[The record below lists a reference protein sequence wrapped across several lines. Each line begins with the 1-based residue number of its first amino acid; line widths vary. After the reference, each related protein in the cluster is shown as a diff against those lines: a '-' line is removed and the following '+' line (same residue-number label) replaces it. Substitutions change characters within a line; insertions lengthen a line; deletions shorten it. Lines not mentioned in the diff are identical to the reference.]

1 MLYMYKYYVMKNIWI
16 TGASRGIGYS
26 TAQLFLEMG
35 HRVVILTRNTQAV
48 EGLSALYPET
58 LYICTTDL
66 LALEK
71 SEYPDLPV
79 DILINN
85 AGALVNRPFSDI
97 TKEDLLKVY
106 GTNVFGPIQLIQN
119 LMPKFSS
126 DAHIV
131 NISSVGGV
139 TGSVKFPGLSA
150 YSSSKGAMTIL
161 TECLQAEFGD
171 STSWSF
177 NCLALGA
184 VQTEML
190 EEAFP
195 GYVAPIDAAAMA
207 AYICGFALN
216 NHRVMRGR
224 VVEVAMSTP

>member
-1 MLYMYKYYVMKNIWI
+1 MYKYYVMKNIWI

-97 TKEDLLKVY
+97 TKEDLMKVY

-119 LMPKFSS
+119 LMPKFGS

>member
-1 MLYMYKYYVMKNIWI
+1 MYKYYVMKNIWI

-35 HRVVILTRNTQAV
+35 HRVIILTRNTQAV

-71 SEYPDLPV
+71 SEYPDYPV

-97 TKEDLLKVY
+97 TREDLMKVY

>member
-71 SEYPDLPV
+71 SEYPDFPV

-97 TKEDLLKVY
+97 TKEDLMKVY

-195 GYVAPIDAAAMA
+195 GYVAPTDAAAMA

>member
-1 MLYMYKYYVMKNIWI
+1 MYKYYVMKNIWI

-71 SEYPDLPV
+71 SEYPDFPV

-97 TKEDLLKVY
+97 TKEDLMKVY

-119 LMPKFSS
+119 LMTKFSS

-207 AYICGFALN
+207 AYICSFALN

>member
-1 MLYMYKYYVMKNIWI
+1 MKHVWI
-16 TGASRGIGYS
+16 TGASRGIGYE
-26 TAQLFLEMG
+26 TVQAFLEAG
-35 HRVVILTRNTQAV
+35 HIVVVMTRNTEALSELAV
-48 EGLSALYPET
+48 KYDNRLHLSKV
-58 LYICTTDL
+58 DL
-66 LALEK
+66 LNLSSVAL
-71 SEYPDLPV
+71 PDFPV

-85 AGALVNRPFSDI
+85 AGALVNKPFESI
-97 TKEDLLKVY
+97 TQEDLQKVY
-106 GTNVFGPIQLIQN
+106 GTNVFGPIQIMQKLLPQ
-119 LMPKFSS
+119 FSPQ
-126 DAHIV
+126 AHIV

-171 STSWSF
+171 KSDWAF

-195 GYVAPIDAAAMA
+195 GYQAPVHTEDMA
-207 AYICGFALN
+207 AYIMSFAMN
-216 NHRVMRGR
+216 NSRVMRGR
-224 VVEVAMSTP
+224 VVEVALSTP

>member
-1 MLYMYKYYVMKNIWI
+1 MKNIWI

-97 TKEDLLKVY
+97 TKEDLMKVY

-195 GYVAPIDAAAMA
+195 GYVAPTDAAAMA

>member
-1 MLYMYKYYVMKNIWI
+1 MYKYYVMKNIWI

>member
-1 MLYMYKYYVMKNIWI
+1 MYKYYVMKNIWI

-97 TKEDLLKVY
+97 TNEDLMKVY

-126 DAHIV
+126 DVHIV
-131 NISSVGGV
+131 NIGSVGGV

-150 YSSSKGAMTIL
+150 YSSSKGAMAIL

>member
-1 MLYMYKYYVMKNIWI
+1 MKNIWI

-195 GYVAPIDAAAMA
+195 GYVAPTDAAAMA

>member
-1 MLYMYKYYVMKNIWI
+1 MKNIWI

-97 TKEDLLKVY
+97 TKEDLMKVY

-161 TECLQAEFGD
+161 TECLQAEFSD

-216 NHRVMRGR
+216 SHRVMRGR

>member
-1 MLYMYKYYVMKNIWI
+1 MKNVWI

-35 HRVVILTRNTQAV
+35 HRVIILTRNTQAL
-48 EGLSALYPET
+48 EALSILYPET
-58 LYICTTDL
+58 LEICKTNL
-66 LALEK
+66 MALEQ
-71 SEYPDLPV
+71 SNYPDLSV

-85 AGALVNRPFSDI
+85 AGTLVNKPFVDI
-97 TKEDLLKVY
+97 SKDDLIKVF
-106 GTNVFGPIQLIQN
+106 GTNVFGPIQLIQD
-119 LMPKFSS
+119 LMPQFSS

-131 NISSVGGV
+131 NISSVGGI

-150 YSSSKGAMTIL
+150 YSSSKGALTIL

-195 GYVAPIDAAAMA
+195 GYVAPIDAASMA

-224 VVEVAMSTP
+224 VVEVAMSTPK

>member
-1 MLYMYKYYVMKNIWI
+1 MKNIWI

-71 SEYPDLPV
+71 SEYPDFPV

-97 TKEDLLKVY
+97 TKEDLMKVY

-119 LMPKFSS
+119 LMTKFSS

-207 AYICGFALN
+207 AYICSFALN

>member
-1 MLYMYKYYVMKNIWI
+1 MYKYYVMKNIWI

-97 TKEDLLKVY
+97 TKEDLMKVY

>member
-1 MLYMYKYYVMKNIWI
+1 MYKESKMKHVWI
-16 TGASRGIGYS
+16 TGASRGIGYE
-26 TAQLFLEMG
+26 TVQAFLEAG
-35 HRVVILTRNTQAV
+35 HIVVVMTRNTEALSELAV
-48 EGLSALYPET
+48 KYDNRLHLSKV
-58 LYICTTDL
+58 DL
-66 LALEK
+66 LNLSSVAL
-71 SEYPDLPV
+71 PDFPV

-85 AGALVNRPFSDI
+85 AGALVNKPFESI
-97 TKEDLLKVY
+97 TQEDLQKVY
-106 GTNVFGPIQLIQN
+106 GTNVFGPIQIMQKLLPQ
-119 LMPKFSS
+119 FSPQ
-126 DAHIV
+126 AHIV

-171 STSWSF
+171 KSDWAF

-195 GYVAPIDAAAMA
+195 GYQAPVHPEDMA
-207 AYICGFALN
+207 AYIMSFAMN
-216 NHRVMRGR
+216 NSRVMRGR
-224 VVEVAMSTP
+224 VVEVALSTP

>member
-1 MLYMYKYYVMKNIWI
+1 MYKYYVMKNIWI

-71 SEYPDLPV
+71 SEYPDFPV

-85 AGALVNRPFSDI
+85 AGALVNRLFSDI
-97 TKEDLLKVY
+97 TKEDLMKVY

>member
-1 MLYMYKYYVMKNIWI
+1 MNKKQIILI
-16 TGASRGIGYS
+16 TGTRKGIGRFLVKHYTSLGYQVIGCSRNETEYS
-26 TAQLFLEMG
+26 IDNYQHFCLD
-35 HRVVILTRNTQAV
+35 V
-48 EGLSALYPET
+48 
-58 LYICTTDL
+58 CD
-66 LALEK
+66 EK
-71 SEYPDLPV
+71 EVKKMFSEIRKTYGCLH
-79 DILINN
+79 ILINN
-85 AGALVNRPFSDI
+85 AGIASMNHALLTTMDTVHKI
-97 TKEDLLKVY
+97 Y

-119 LMPKFSS
+119 LMHKFSS

-216 NHRVMRGR
+216 NHLVMRGR

>member
-1 MLYMYKYYVMKNIWI
+1 MKHVWI
-16 TGASRGIGYS
+16 TGASRGIGFE
-26 TAQLFLEMG
+26 TVQAFLEAG
-35 HRVVILTRNTQAV
+35 HIVVVMTRNTEALSELAV
-48 EGLSALYPET
+48 KYDNRLHLSKV
-58 LYICTTDL
+58 DL
-66 LALEK
+66 LNLSRVAL
-71 SEYPDLPV
+71 PDFPV

-85 AGALVNRPFSDI
+85 AGALVNKPFESI
-97 TKEDLLKVY
+97 TQEDLQKVY
-106 GTNVFGPIQLIQN
+106 GTNVFGPIQIIQM
-119 LMPKFSS
+119 LLPQFSPQ
-126 DAHIV
+126 AHIV

-171 STSWSF
+171 KSDWAF

-195 GYVAPIDAAAMA
+195 GYQAPVHPKDMASYIMSFAM
-207 AYICGFALN
+207 N
-216 NHRVMRGR
+216 NSRVMRGR
-224 VVEVAMSTP
+224 VVEVALSTP

>member
-1 MLYMYKYYVMKNIWI
+1 MKNIWI

-35 HRVVILTRNTQAV
+35 HRVIILTRNTQAV

-71 SEYPDLPV
+71 SEYPDFPV

-85 AGALVNRPFSDI
+85 AGALVNRPFSAI
-97 TKEDLLKVY
+97 TKEDLMKVY

-119 LMPKFSS
+119 LIPKFSS

>member
-1 MLYMYKYYVMKNIWI
+1 MYNGFV
-16 TGASRGIGYS
+16 GFG
-26 TAQLFLEMG
+26 
-35 HRVVILTRNTQAV
+35 RVRI
-48 EGLSALYPET
+48 
-58 LYICTTDL
+58 
-66 LALEK
+66 
-71 SEYPDLPV
+71 PDFPV

-97 TKEDLLKVY
+97 TKEDLMKVY

-207 AYICGFALN
+207 TYICGFALN

>member
-1 MLYMYKYYVMKNIWI
+1 MKNIWI

-35 HRVVILTRNTQAV
+35 HRVVILTRNTQGV

-71 SEYPDLPV
+71 SEYPDFPV

-97 TKEDLLKVY
+97 TKEDLMKVY

-119 LMPKFSS
+119 LMPKFSF

>member
-1 MLYMYKYYVMKNIWI
+1 MKNIWI

-48 EGLSALYPET
+48 EALSALYPET

-71 SEYPDLPV
+71 SEYPDFPV

-97 TKEDLLKVY
+97 TKEDLMKVY

-207 AYICGFALN
+207 AYICGFSLN

>member
-1 MLYMYKYYVMKNIWI
+1 MYKYYVMKNIWI

-97 TKEDLLKVY
+97 TKEDLMKVY

-207 AYICGFALN
+207 AYICSFALN

>member
-1 MLYMYKYYVMKNIWI
+1 MKNVWI
-16 TGASRGIGYS
+16 TGASRGIGFE
-26 TAQLFLEMG
+26 TVQAFLEGG
-35 HRVVILTRNTQAV
+35 HNVVVLTRNIDA
-48 EGLSALYPET
+48 LSELAATYNDRLH
-58 LYICTTDL
+58 LCRLDL
-66 LALEK
+66 LNLE
-71 SEYPDLPV
+71 EVTFLDIPV

-85 AGALVNRPFSDI
+85 AGALVNKPFESI

-106 GTNVFGPIQLIQN
+106 GTNVFGPIQIIQK
-119 LMPKFSS
+119 LLPQFSPQ
-126 DAHIV
+126 AHVV

-171 STSWSF
+171 KTDWAF

-195 GYVAPIDAAAMA
+195 GYQAPVNPKDMA
-207 AYICGFALN
+207 AYIRDFALN
-216 NHRVMRGR
+216 NSKVMRGR
-224 VVEVAMSTP
+224 VVEVALSTP

>member
-1 MLYMYKYYVMKNIWI
+1 MKNIWI

-26 TAQLFLEMG
+26 TAQLFLEKG

-48 EGLSALYPET
+48 EGLSALYPDT

-207 AYICGFALN
+207 AYICRFALH

>member
-1 MLYMYKYYVMKNIWI
+1 MYKYDVMKNIWI

-35 HRVVILTRNTQAV
+35 HRVIILTRNTQAV

-71 SEYPDLPV
+71 AEYPDYPV

-97 TKEDLLKVY
+97 TKEDLMKVY

-139 TGSVKFPGLSA
+139 TGSVKFAGLSA

>member
-1 MLYMYKYYVMKNIWI
+1 MKNIWI

-97 TKEDLLKVY
+97 TKEDLMKVY

-195 GYVAPIDAAAMA
+195 GYVAPTDAVAMA

>member
-1 MLYMYKYYVMKNIWI
+1 MKNIWI

-35 HRVVILTRNTQAV
+35 HRVIILTRNTQAV

-216 NHRVMRGR
+216 SHRVMRGR

>member
-1 MLYMYKYYVMKNIWI
+1 MYKYYFMKNIWI

-97 TKEDLLKVY
+97 TKEDLMKVY

>member
-1 MLYMYKYYVMKNIWI
+1 MKHVWI
-16 TGASRGIGYS
+16 TGASRGIGYE
-26 TAQLFLEMG
+26 TVQAFLEAG
-35 HRVVILTRNTQAV
+35 HIVVVMTRNTEALSELAV
-48 EGLSALYPET
+48 KYDNRLHLSKV
-58 LYICTTDL
+58 DL
-66 LALEK
+66 LNLSSVAL
-71 SEYPDLPV
+71 PDFPV

-85 AGALVNRPFSDI
+85 AGALVNKPFESI
-97 TKEDLLKVY
+97 TQEDLQKVY
-106 GTNVFGPIQLIQN
+106 GTNVFGPIQIMQKLLPQ
-119 LMPKFSS
+119 FSPQ
-126 DAHIV
+126 AHIV

-171 STSWSF
+171 KSDWAF

-195 GYVAPIDAAAMA
+195 GYQAPVHPEDMA
-207 AYICGFALN
+207 AYIMSFAMN
-216 NHRVMRGR
+216 NSRVMRGR
-224 VVEVAMSTP
+224 VVEVALSTP

>member
-1 MLYMYKYYVMKNIWI
+1 MYKYYVMKNIWI

-71 SEYPDLPV
+71 SEYPDFPV

-97 TKEDLLKVY
+97 TKEDLMKVY

-119 LMPKFSS
+119 LMTKFSS

>member
-71 SEYPDLPV
+71 SEYPDFPV

-97 TKEDLLKVY
+97 TKEDLMKVY

>member
-1 MLYMYKYYVMKNIWI
+1 MKNIWI

-71 SEYPDLPV
+71 SEYPDFPV

-97 TKEDLLKVY
+97 TKEDLMKVY

-119 LMPKFSS
+119 LMTKFSS

>member
-1 MLYMYKYYVMKNIWI
+1 MKNVWI
-16 TGASRGIGYS
+16 TGASRGIGFE
-26 TAQLFLEMG
+26 TVKAFLEGG
-35 HRVVILTRNTQAV
+35 HNVVVMTRNV
-48 EGLSALYPET
+48 EALSELAATYSDRLH
-58 LYICTTDL
+58 LCKVDL
-66 LALEK
+66 LDISRTAL
-71 SEYPDLPV
+71 PDHPV

-85 AGALVNRPFSDI
+85 AGALVNKPFETI
-97 TKEDLLKVY
+97 TQEDLQKVY
-106 GTNVFGPIQLIQN
+106 GTNVFGPIQIIQK
-119 LMPKFSS
+119 LLPQFSPQ
-126 DAHIV
+126 AHVV

-171 STSWSF
+171 ETDWAF

-195 GYVAPIDAAAMA
+195 GYQAPVKPNDIA
-207 AYICGFALN
+207 AYVVSFALN
-216 NHRVMRGR
+216 NSRVMRGR
-224 VVEVAMSTP
+224 VLEVALSTP